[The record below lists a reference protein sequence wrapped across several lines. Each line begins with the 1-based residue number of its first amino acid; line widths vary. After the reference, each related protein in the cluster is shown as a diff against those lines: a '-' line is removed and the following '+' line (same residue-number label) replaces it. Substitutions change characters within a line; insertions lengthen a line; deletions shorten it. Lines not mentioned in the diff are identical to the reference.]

1 MRLLTFI
8 IGLALGNDTTR
19 QAITKVAVQ
28 GIQSLEQLVEQTITP
43 KGVINAKRT
52 VERRDGERNDSRC

>member
-43 KGVINAKRT
+43 KGVINVKRT
-52 VERRDGERNDSRC
+52 VEGRDGERNDSRC

>member
-43 KGVINAKRT
+43 KGVINVKRT
-52 VERRDGERNDSRC
+52 VERRDGERNDS

>member
-43 KGVINAKRT
+43 KGVINVKRT
-52 VERRDGERNDSRC
+52 VEGRDGERNDS